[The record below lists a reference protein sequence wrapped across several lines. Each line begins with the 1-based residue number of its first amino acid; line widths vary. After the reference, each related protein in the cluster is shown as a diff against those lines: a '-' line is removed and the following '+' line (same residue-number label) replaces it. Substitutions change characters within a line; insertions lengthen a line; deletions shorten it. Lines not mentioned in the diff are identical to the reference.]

1 MTDTQMLRLS
11 PQQTKTMNLLAD
23 GLSNKEIARALD
35 ICEGTVKLHVKDILY
50 RMRVRNRTRAAI
62 MWREMGRGMPAL
74 LMEKDDATRL
84 GQNLSAL
91 ETWLEGIRLLHPG
104 TPLPWL
110 PDLREI
116 KERLLDYGHVP
127 KSS

>member
-35 ICEGTVKLHVKDILY
+35 ICEGTVKLHVKDILF
-50 RMRVRNRTRAAI
+50 RLRVRNRTRAAI
-62 MWREMGRGMPAL
+62 IWREMGRGKPAL
-74 LMEKDDATRL
+74 LLEKDDAMRL
-84 GQNLSAL
+84 GQNLAGL

-110 PDLREI
+110 EGLREA
-116 KERLLDYGHVP
+116 KDRLLDYAYVP
-127 KSS
+127 KSD

>member
-1 MTDTQMLRLS
+1 MVPTDMFKLS
-11 PQQTKTMNLLAD
+11 PQQTRTMDLLAD

-35 ICEGTVKLHVKDILY
+35 IAEGTVKLHVKDILF

-62 MWREMGRGMPAL
+62 MWREMGRGKPAL
-74 LMEKDDATRL
+74 LMEKDDAARL
-84 GQNLSAL
+84 GKNLQAL

-110 PDLREI
+110 AELQEAKDL
-116 KERLLDYGHVP
+116 LLDYGNVKP
-127 KSS
+127 G